1 MDAHGLTSPQRKLV
15 MWYKVKELK
24 SKGLNCV
31 QIAREL
37 GFHRQT
43 VMKYDKMPLA
53 EFVQSQT
60 YAREFNYKLAC
71 YEEEVKNELF
81 HAPYLSC
88 RQVHDHLREN
98 HSDFP
103 AVSDKTVFNF
113 VMHVREKYGIRKGY
127 EETVRPFEK
136 LPETPPGKSMQVDFG
151 EYWMR
156 RDDTRRVKVYFFVS
170 VMSRSRRKF
179 VYFSRT
185 PFTSALA
192 IYAHPLACKNSQ
204 RPASRYDQAD
214 TRRSL

>member
-1 MDAHGLTSPQRKLV
+1 
-15 MWYKVKELK
+15 
-24 SKGLNCV
+24 
-31 QIAREL
+31 
-37 GFHRQT
+37 
-43 VMKYDKMPLA
+43 MKYDKMPLA
-53 EFVQSQT
+53 EFVQSQPMQGSSPCLSAT
-60 YAREFNYKLAC
+60 K
-71 YEEEVKNELF
+71 KNELF

-113 VMHVREKYGIRKGY
+113 VMHVREKYGIKKGY

-170 VMSRSRRKF
+170 VASRSRRKF
-179 VYFSRT
+179 LLQQDTIHLSFCDICS
-185 PFTSALA
+185 SAGLQEQPTACLTVRPSDTDEAFKEEAPYLA
-192 IYAHPLACKNSQ
+192 IY
-204 RPASRYDQAD
+204 R
-214 TRRSL
+214 